1 LMKRK
6 SQPDTWVFRYYA
18 EEGGRR
24 IYKKKIVGTVIELR
38 RRRDAEKAVMQL
50 RINVNEGAAFAPID
64 MEQLAAHFQFVELP
78 SKAHSTP
85 VGYKSYLTLYVTP
98 KWGKYS
104 LAAIKSVDVE
114 VWLRDIKKINGQSAA
129 PAPKRRSAT

>member
-1 LMKRK
+1 
-6 SQPDTWVFRYYA
+6 
-18 EEGGRR
+18 
-24 IYKKKIVGTVIELR
+24 
-38 RRRDAEKAVMQL
+38 
-50 RINVNEGAAFAPID
+50 
-64 MEQLAAHFQFVELP
+64 
-78 SKAHSTP
+78 

>member
-1 LMKRK
+1 
-6 SQPDTWVFRYYA
+6 
-18 EEGGRR
+18 
-24 IYKKKIVGTVIELR
+24 
-38 RRRDAEKAVMQL
+38 
-50 RINVNEGAAFAPID
+50 

-78 SKAHSTP
+78 SKAHSTA